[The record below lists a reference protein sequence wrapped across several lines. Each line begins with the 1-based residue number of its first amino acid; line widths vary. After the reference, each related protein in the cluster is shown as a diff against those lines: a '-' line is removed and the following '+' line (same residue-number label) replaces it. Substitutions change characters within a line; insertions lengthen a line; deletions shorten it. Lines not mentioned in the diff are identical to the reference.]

1 MVTMTPNPARGD
13 APANDFNLSRVIVAR
28 PSTGTLGPSTKRT
41 VSTQMIPRIASR
53 ILLLVVIVLCSVH
66 AQSDAAGLRVG
77 FLSPGTPE
85 STAAVL
91 AGLRQG
97 LREHGY
103 VEGTNITIESR
114 FARDQFDRLPHLARE
129 LIGLP
134 VDVLVTNVTQAT
146 IAAKDNTNTIPIVM
160 VGVSDPVASKL
171 VSSLSR
177 PGGNVTGTAG
187 MFAEAAGKRLELLNE
202 AVPGMRRVGV
212 LWNPANRVFQ
222 MQMIRETEAAARQL
236 GIQLQ
241 MFEASDLASIER
253 AFATI
258 SRERVSGLNVLPD
271 PTFGA
276 HATKI
281 AALAKKARIPAV
293 SGSGTYADAGG
304 LMSYAPSL
312 SELARNAGGYVAKIL
327 KGAKPAELP
336 VEQPTIFEL
345 VINMKTAKQLG
356 VTIPQTLL
364 LRADRV
370 IQ

>member
-1 MVTMTPNPARGD
+1 
-13 APANDFNLSRVIVAR
+13 
-28 PSTGTLGPSTKRT
+28 
-41 VSTQMIPRIASR
+41 MIPRIASR
-53 ILLLVVIVLCSVH
+53 VLLIVVIVLSSVR
-66 AQSDAAGLRVG
+66 AESDAAGPRIG

-103 VEGTNITIESR
+103 VDGTNIAIEAR
-114 FARDQFDRLPHLARE
+114 FARDQFDRLPDLARE
-129 LIGLP
+129 LISLP

-177 PGGNVTGTAG
+177 PGGNVTGTSG
-187 MFAEAAGKRLELLNE
+187 MFAEAGGKRLELLNE

-212 LWNPANRVFQ
+212 LWNPSNRVFQ
-222 MQMIRETEAAARQL
+222 TQMIRETEVAARQL

-241 MFEASDLASIER
+241 MFEATDLASIER

-258 SRERVSGLNVLPD
+258 SRERISGLDVLPD

-281 AALAKKARIPAV
+281 AALAEKARIPAV
-293 SGSGTYADAGG
+293 SGSGNYADAGG

-327 KGAKPAELP
+327 KGAKPADLP
-336 VEQPTIFEL
+336 IEQPTKFDL

-356 VTIPQTLL
+356 VTIPQSLL
-364 LRADRV
+364 LRAGRV

>member
-1 MVTMTPNPARGD
+1 
-13 APANDFNLSRVIVAR
+13 
-28 PSTGTLGPSTKRT
+28 
-41 VSTQMIPRIASR
+41 MIPRIASR

-66 AQSDAAGLRVG
+66 AQSHAAGARIG

-103 VEGTNITIESR
+103 VEGTNIAIESR
-114 FARDQFDRLPHLARE
+114 FARDQFDRLPDLARE
-129 LIGLP
+129 LIALP

-177 PGGNVTGTAG
+177 PGGNVTGTSG

-222 MQMIRETEAAARQL
+222 MQMIQETEAAARRL
-236 GIQLQ
+236 GIRLQ
-241 MFEASDLASIER
+241 MFEASDLVSIER

-258 SRERVSGLNVLPD
+258 TSERVSGLNVLPD

-276 HATKI
+276 NATKI
-281 AALAKKARIPAV
+281 AALAEKARIPTM
-293 SGSGTYADAGG
+293 SGSGIYADAGG

-312 SELARNAGGYVAKIL
+312 SELARNAAGYVAKIL

-336 VEQPTIFEL
+336 VEQPKKFEL

-356 VTIPQTLL
+356 VTMPQSLL